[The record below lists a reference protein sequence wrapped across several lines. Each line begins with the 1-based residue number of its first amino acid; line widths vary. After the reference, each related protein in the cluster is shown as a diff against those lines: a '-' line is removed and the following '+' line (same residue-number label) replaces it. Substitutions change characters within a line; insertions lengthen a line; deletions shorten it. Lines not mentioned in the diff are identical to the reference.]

1 MLSKLAQAAKVSD
14 LKNRIL
20 FMFGMFAVYV
30 VGLHI
35 PIPGIDHAAM
45 DRLISSGAA
54 FGLLDVFSGGA
65 FRKFTIF
72 AMGIMPYI
80 NSSIIMSLL
89 VMAVPELERLQKE
102 GESGRK
108 KIAQY
113 TRYGTLI
120 LAMVQS
126 AGVIALL
133 RSPSVQVMNARG
145 MPQILQVMIVLVA
158 GTAFLMWLGEMIT
171 DKGLGNGVSLIIFL
185 GIVAS
190 LPGYVSR
197 TAQLYEA
204 HTIGLGSVV
213 MLIVV
218 LIMTVG
224 AIVAVTM
231 AQRRIPI
238 QHVKRVIGNKMTS
251 GTSSYLPLKVN
262 SAGVI
267 PIIFAVS
274 IQFFPATIAPF
285 ARGTWLGRGLMAIAD
300 FMSPNNWTGALTY
313 FALVVLFTYF
323 YTAVTFNVQDVS
335 DNLKKWGSYIPGIRP
350 GKPTTEYLDRVM
362 SRITLVGAVFLGLV
376 ALLPY
381 WTPIITGV
389 PSGAFGLV
397 GGTSMLIL
405 VGVALETMQAI
416 EAQLVMRHYE
426 GFIK

>member
-1 MLSKLAQAAKVSD
+1 MLSKVAAAAKITD

-30 VGLHI
+30 AGLHI
-35 PIPGIDHAAM
+35 PIPGIDHAKM
-45 DRLISSGAA
+45 DQLFASGGAL
-54 FGLLDVFSGGA
+54 GLLDAFSGGA

-80 NSSIIMSLL
+80 NASIIMSLL
-89 VMAVPELERLQKE
+89 VMAIPTLEQLQKE

-108 KIAQY
+108 QIAQY
-113 TRYGTLI
+113 TRYLTAV
-120 LAMVQS
+120 LALVQA

-133 RSPSVQVMNARG
+133 RSYQVLNPSWMDRI
-145 MPQILQVMIVLVA
+145 QIIIVLVA

-190 LPGYVSR
+190 LPTQIAATG
-197 TAQLYEA
+197 QLYSA
-204 HTIGLGSVV
+204 KSINLGQIA
-213 MLIVV
+213 MLV
-218 LIMTVG
+218 LILTATVA
-224 AIVAVTM
+224 AIVAVQM

-251 GTSSYLPLKVN
+251 GASSYLPLRVN

-267 PIIFAVS
+267 PIIFAIS
-274 IQFFPATIAPF
+274 IQFFPQTIAQF
-285 ARGTWLGRGLMAIAD
+285 AGDNWFGRAAMAVAQFTEPGTLFGAI
-300 FMSPNNWTGALTY
+300 LY

-362 SRITLVGAVFLGLV
+362 TRLTLAGAVFLGLI

-381 WTPIITGV
+381 WTPIVTRV
-389 PSGAFGLV
+389 TTFGLV
-397 GGTSMLIL
+397 GGTSLLIL